1 MSVRSQIAGAGARR
15 LSLYATIFVTQL
27 GVSVAVPVLPQI
39 QDQFG
44 ITVAAVSL
52 TTAFWGLARLVFDL
66 PVGSLT
72 GRFSTGRLI
81 FVGVVLLALGAMTS
95 ALAPTFEILLL
106 GRLVSGAG
114 AAIQAITMTLAL
126 LAMSTPANKGRVLG
140 IYQAALQA
148 GASVSPIVAGLASQ
162 LFGWRA
168 AFLVAGLGALAGLLV
183 LVLVSRPVDLERA
196 QDKSVAEEVPH
207 QVRRSPVWLDLLV
220 ANVATFVL
228 FFITGGVFSNV
239 LPLYGDQL
247 GLDAAGLGIILG
259 VATMLRVVVSVI
271 GSLVSDKRGRHG
283 VMLIGF
289 ILTLMSLLAFPLATN
304 VLAFTILAWVAS
316 IGRVGNTM
324 PIAVLSDRLPEDQH
338 RRWISRNRFIADL
351 ALLVGPIV
359 LGVAVDA
366 AGFDLAFYI
375 ASVMV
380 AGTIVLM
387 LVEWR
392 ADRAAKLAAA

>member
-1 MSVRSQIAGAGARR
+1 MRAQIAGAGARR

-39 QDQFG
+39 RDQFG

-72 GRFSTGRLI
+72 ARFSTGRLI
-81 FVGVVLLALGAMTS
+81 FVGVLLLGLGAVTS
-95 ALAPTFEILLL
+95 AVAPTFEILLV
-106 GRLVSGAG
+106 GRIVSGAG
-114 AAIQAITMTLAL
+114 AAIQSITMTLAL
-126 LAMSTPANKGRVLG
+126 LAISTPANKGRVLG
-140 IYQAALQA
+140 IYQASLQA
-148 GASVSPIVAGLASQ
+148 GASFSPVVAGFAST

-168 AFLVAGLGALAGLLV
+168 AFLVAGLGALAGLVV
-183 LVLVSRPVDLERA
+183 LVLLLRPTQHQVTRTEA
-196 QDKSVAEEVPH
+196 TAAETPH

-247 GLDAAGLGIILG
+247 GLDAAGLGIILS

-289 ILTLMSLLAFPLATN
+289 VLTLLSLLAFPLATN

-324 PIAVLSDRLPEDQH
+324 PIAVLSDRLPDQQH
-338 RRWISRNRFIADL
+338 SRWISRNRFIADL
-351 ALLVGPIV
+351 ALLIGPIV
-359 LGVAVDA
+359 LGVAIDL
-366 AGFDLAFYI
+366 AGFDAAFYI
-375 ASVMV
+375 ASVLV
-380 AGTIVLM
+380 AGTIILM
-387 LVEWR
+387 LTEWR
-392 ADRAAKLAAA
+392 ANRSAKHRAAPA

>member
-1 MSVRSQIAGAGARR
+1 LSLRAQIAGAGARR

-27 GVSVAVPVLPQI
+27 GVSVAVPVLPEI
-39 QDQFG
+39 RDHFG

-72 GRFSTGRLI
+72 ARFSTGRLI
-81 FVGVVLLALGAMTS
+81 FVGVVLLGVGATIS

-106 GRLVSGAG
+106 GRIISGAG
-114 AAIQAITMTLAL
+114 AAMQSITMTLAL
-126 LAMSTPANKGRVLG
+126 LAISTPANKGRVLG
-140 IYQAALQA
+140 VYQASLQA
-148 GASVSPIVAGLASQ
+148 GASLSPVVAGFAST

-168 AFLVAGLGALAGLLV
+168 AFLVAGIGALAGLVVLV
-183 LVLVSRPVDLERA
+183 LVLRPAAPPPAADEKL
-196 QDKSVAEEVPH
+196 AEAPH
-207 QVRRSPVWLDLLV
+207 QVRRSPVWLDLLL

-259 VATMLRVVVSVI
+259 VATLLRVVVSVI

-289 ILTLMSLLAFPLATN
+289 VLTLLSLLAFPLATN

-324 PIAVLSDRLPEDQH
+324 PIAMLSDRLPDEQH
-338 RRWISRNRFIADL
+338 TRWISRNRFVADL

-359 LGVAVDA
+359 LGVAVDF
-366 AGFDLAFYI
+366 AGFDAAFYL
-375 ASVMV
+375 AAVLV
-380 AGTIVLM
+380 AGTIFLM
-387 LVEWR
+387 FAEWR
-392 ADRAAKLAAA
+392 ANRAAKLATA